1 MNTGQMLLVIG
12 AMALLSTIALS
23 VNRTLLENDGV
34 ALEAQ
39 SGAIATS
46 LCQGKLSTLVTTGFD
61 SLTIGVST
69 DTLHTPFAAFPCTS
83 TVEYVQLA
91 APDNVVVGPSDLK
104 RITVKV
110 SSAYMSGGVT
120 LRTLVGDF

>member
-12 AMALLSTIALS
+12 AMAILSTIALS
-23 VNRTLLENDGV
+23 VNRTLLENDGI

-46 LCQGKLSTLVTTGFD
+46 LCQGELSALVITGFD
-61 SLTIGVST
+61 SLVVGVSI
-69 DTLHTPFAAFPCTS
+69 DTLQTPFAAFPCTS
-83 TVEYVQLA
+83 IVEYVHLT
-91 APDNVVVGPSDLK
+91 APDNAVVGPTDLK

-110 SSAYMSGGVT
+110 SNAYMSGGVT